1 MTPSGDVVTVIMV
14 VHIYNY
20 VLASCPLG
28 PVTANGVDVLTEM
41 YVIYM
46 EAIPKFKPLG
56 PLAAAVGSG
65 THIRMDGR
73 KEGKLGN
80 I

>member
-1 MTPSGDVVTVIMV
+1 MSLFISQE
-14 VHIYNY
+14 IR
-20 VLASCPLG
+20 VLASCPLA

-46 EAIPKFKPLG
+46 ETD
-56 PLAAAVGSG
+56 
-65 THIRMDGR
+65 THRSNGCSRRERYTQMEGR
-73 KEGKLGN
+73 KARKYMMMFD